1 MRCPEYLIIYILL
14 LIALHFIYLFYMLSF
29 TLNTLNMLNTIHTI
43 QTFENNTIHYKEN
56 IVIID
61 IDMVFNIPF
70 NTTI

>member
-1 MRCPEYLIIYILL
+1 
-14 LIALHFIYLFYMLSF
+14 MLSF
-29 TLNTLNMLNTIHTI
+29 TLNTLNMLNSINTIH
-43 QTFENNTIHYKEN
+43 TFENNTILYKEN